1 MKRLLALLLT
11 LSLLL
16 PAAAFALEGEV
27 DLSIEDLSDDDYE
40 IDADGNIIMLVEAD
54 EDEFSFTEDEQE
66 KLEELAEQFEV
77 DDSVDPDSLELNPNL
92 PDDWVNILL
101 IGLDVR
107 GTKEKKLLSA
117 QEDYSKRGD
126 VQMILSINQHD
137 GSIKLTSIAR
147 NTYVEIPGRK
157 NKTIIANSYGHGNY
171 DSNGKY
177 VSWTDTP
184 EVAIRTV
191 NHNFQMNIQ
200 HYVAINFYGVVSII
214 EYLGGADIDLTK
226 KEAKAINTYLSM
238 KTIYKYKN
246 GEVMRDADGKKMTA
260 SHGKAIAA
268 TYDDKNGVRDP
279 LEVKD
284 GVQHL
289 DGLQALIYARL
300 REIDNDFV
308 RTARTRHLLDC
319 LLKPTAAALKS
330 GTLDAFDLLFAC
342 LQYLKTNMNLQSMIT
357 SLIPL
362 VLNSEVMSNLD
373 EAGSL
378 ISEFRIP
385 EDNTYKYDTV
395 NGSSVTVLLDKKATT
410 QALHEFIYGAYYP
423 AQ

>member
-1 MKRLLALLLT
+1 MKRLLSLLLV

-16 PAAAFALEGEV
+16 SAVPFALSEGTMDV
-27 DLSIEDLSDDDYE
+27 EDLEDEDYE
-40 IDADGNIIMLVEAD
+40 VDADGNIIILKEA
-54 EDEFSFTEDEQE
+54 EDGDFSFSEEDQE
-66 KLEELAEQFEV
+66 KLDELAEQFEI
-77 DDSVDPDSLELNPNL
+77 DDTVDPDSLELNPNL
-92 PDDWVNILL
+92 PDNVVNILL

-107 GTKEKKLLSA
+107 GTKEKKLLKEQA
-117 QEDYSKRGD
+117 EYSKRGD
-126 VQMILSINQHD
+126 VQMILSINKDD

-184 EVAIRTV
+184 EVAMRTV
-191 NHNFQMNIQ
+191 NHNFQLNIQ
-200 HYVAINFYGVVSII
+200 SYVAVNFYGVVSII

-246 GEVMRDADGKKMTA
+246 GEVMKDADGKKMLA

-279 LEVKD
+279 LEARD

-319 LLKPTAAALKS
+319 LLKPTAAALKNGS
-330 GTLDAFDLLFAC
+330 MDPFNLLIEC
-342 LQYLKTNMNLQSMIT
+342 SQYFKTNMNLQDMVFT
-357 SLIPL
+357 LMPL

-385 EDNTYKYDTV
+385 EDKTYHYDTV
-395 NGSSVTVLLDKKATT
+395 NGSSVTILNDKQATT
-410 QALHEFIYGAYYP
+410 EALHNFIYGSYYP
-423 AQ
+423 AT